1 VRYPQH
7 GRAGAPG
14 SCTSHQNAAVGAIEL
29 GFRAADFFTFE
40 LTSRRLPTRPHHNDM
55 LASGRFSSLA
65 LCQFRTDIAMPTP
78 TIQLNIKNF
87 RAYVPNGAGGGSL
100 TVMTSSNTPTDDS
113 DVTFSVKDGGALLSV
128 VNGNLSISK
137 AARGKNDRV
146 EFTLSGPAGFSYTPQ
161 GLVSLPQ
168 DGTSKSSSSPFG
180 AFECKGKVLHVYDAD
195 VPDTSWEFFVLVQR
209 TREVSV
215 AGNKAY
221 EYSFGLI
228 DPKIQNSKN

>member
-1 VRYPQH
+1 VQYPQH

-14 SCTSHQNAAVGAIEL
+14 SCTSHQYAAVGAIEL
-29 GFRAADFFTFE
+29 GFRAADFFTFG
-40 LTSRRLPTRPHHNDM
+40 LTSRRLPMRPHHNDM
-55 LASGRFSSLA
+55 VASGRFSFLV

-87 RAYVPNGAGGGSL
+87 RAYVPDGAGGGSL
-100 TVMTSSNTPTDDS
+100 TVMTSSNSPDDNT

-128 VNGNLSISK
+128 VNDSLSISK
-137 AARGKNDRV
+137 AARGRNDRV
-146 EFTLSGPAGFSYTPQ
+146 EFTLSGPAGYSYTPQ

-168 DGTSKSSSSPFG
+168 SGTSKSSSSPFG

-195 VPDTSWEFFVLVQR
+195 VPDTTWEFFVLVQR
-209 TREVSV
+209 TKELMV
-215 AGNKAY
+215 AGNMEF

-228 DPKIQNSKN
+228 DPKIQNSKK